1 MGGTHA
7 LMTRTVTHP
16 PGLPPDG
23 DGDGEGEGEGDGEGG
38 SDDGAGAGDRDG
50 AGDGRPGRV
59 GVRAGFGLAGTP
71 AGADG
76 VAAAGWPR

>member
-7 LMTRTVTHP
+7 RMTRTVTHP

-23 DGDGEGEGEGDGEGG
+23 DGDGEGDGEGG
-38 SDDGAGAGDRDG
+38 SGDGAGVGDRDG
-50 AGDGRPGRV
+50 EGDGRPGRV
-59 GVRAGFGLAGTP
+59 GMRAGFGLAGTL

-76 VAAAGWPR
+76 VAAAGWRR